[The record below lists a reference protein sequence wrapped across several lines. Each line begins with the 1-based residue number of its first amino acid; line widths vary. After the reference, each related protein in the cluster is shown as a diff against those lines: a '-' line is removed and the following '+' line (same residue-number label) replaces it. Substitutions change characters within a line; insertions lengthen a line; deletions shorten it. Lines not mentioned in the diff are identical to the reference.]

1 MFSLFHKRAR
11 FARSFVAGFG
21 EVLDMTDN
29 IFPYSA
35 IKGPASSRKLY
46 GGVTCDLVKILNL
59 IDVRRYN

>member
-1 MFSLFHKRAR
+1 MFRVFQKRAR

-21 EVLDMTDN
+21 KVPDMTDN
-29 IFPYSA
+29 IIPYIA